1 VLVTGFPAG
10 SFAANCYIVAPAPG
24 EQCVIVDPGQDSER
38 GISELLAAHRLSPAA
53 VLLTHG
59 HIDHVWSVAP
69 VCGAK
74 GIPAYIHPGDRA
86 LLADP
91 AKGLPLGVGQQL
103 FGGLEF
109 TEPDDVREL
118 TDGMALNLAGVE
130 FIVNH
135 APGHTEG
142 SVTFR
147 LPFEAPTPA
156 VAGNPITAQG
166 KSKIDRPSGDLEV
179 DVLFSGD
186 LLFAG
191 SIGRT
196 DLPGGDYQTI
206 LDSLARVCLTLP
218 DETLV
223 LSGHGPRTTIGA
235 ERRGNPFLTG
245 LRPAA
250 GPARGM

>member
-1 VLVTGFPAG
+1 M
-10 SFAANCYIVAPAPG
+10 
-24 EQCVIVDPGQDSER
+24 
-38 GISELLAAHRLSPAA
+38 
-53 VLLTHG
+53 
-59 HIDHVWSVAP
+59 
-69 VCGAK
+69 
-74 GIPAYIHPGDRA
+74 
-86 LLADP
+86 
-91 AKGLPLGVGQQL
+91 
-103 FGGLEF
+103 EF

-147 LPFEAPTPA
+147 LPFEETGSAAA
-156 VAGNPITAQG
+156 VNPITAQG
-166 KSKIDRPSGDLEV
+166 KSKTGPPSGDLEA

-196 DLPGGDYQTI
+196 DLPGGDYRTI

-218 DETLV
+218 DQTLV
-223 LSGHGPRTTIGA
+223 LSGHGPQTTIGA
-235 ERRGNPFLTG
+235 ERRDNPFLTG

-250 GPARGM
+250 GPGRGM